1 MLLLNLKKYLLEDE
15 IEIQVRYSETDQMS
29 FVYHGN
35 YVKYFEIGR
44 ITWLKKLG
52 ISYKKME
59 EDGILL
65 PVIELKLNFKK
76 PALFDDK
83 LIIKTKLKRMPS
95 YMIEFDFE
103 IKRDDQVITL
113 GYTKL
118 IFLNSITNK
127 PVRCPENILRELI
140 KVSE

>member
-1 MLLLNLKKYLLEDE
+1 MEDE
-15 IEIQVRYSETDQMS
+15 IEILVRYSETDQMS

-59 EDGILL
+59 EEGILL
-65 PVIELKLNFKK
+65 PVIELSINFKQ

-83 LIIKTKLKRMPS
+83 LILKTKLKRTPS

-103 IKRDDQVITL
+103 IKRDCQVITL
-113 GYTKL
+113 GYVKL
-118 IFLNSITNK
+118 VFLNSKTNK
-127 PVRCPENILRELI
+127 PMRCPENILKAI
-140 KVSE
+140 GKVS

>member
-1 MLLLNLKKYLLEDE
+1 MEDE
-15 IEIQVRYSETDQMS
+15 IEILVRYSETDQMS

-59 EDGILL
+59 EEGVLL
-65 PVIELKLNFKK
+65 PVIELSINFKK

-83 LIIKTKLKRMPS
+83 LILKTKLKRIPS

-103 IKRDDQVITL
+103 IKRDDKLITL

-118 IFLNSITNK
+118 VFLNSKTNK
-127 PVRCPENILRELI
+127 PMRCPNNILKLI
-140 KVSE
+140 GKAS

>member
-1 MLLLNLKKYLLEDE
+1 MEDE
-15 IEIQVRYSETDQMS
+15 IEILVRYSETDQMS

-35 YVKYFEIGR
+35 YVKYFEMGR

-59 EDGILL
+59 DDGILL
-65 PVIELKLNFKK
+65 PVIELKINFNQ

-83 LIIKTKLKRMPS
+83 LILKTKLKKTPS

-103 IKRDDQVITL
+103 IKKNDQIITL

-118 IFLNSITNK
+118 IFLNSKTNK
-127 PVRCPENILRELI
+127 PMRCPQNILKELT
-140 KVSE
+140 KVSK

>member
-1 MLLLNLKKYLLEDE
+1 
-15 IEIQVRYSETDQMS
+15 MS

-52 ISYKKME
+52 ISYKQME
-59 EDGILL
+59 KDGVML
-65 PVIELKLNFKK
+65 PVIELKINFKQ
-76 PALFDDK
+76 PASFDDK
-83 LIIKTKLKRMPS
+83 LILTTRLKSIPS

-103 IKRDDQVITL
+103 IKRDDQIITI

-118 IFLNSITNK
+118 IFLNTKTNK
-127 PVRCPENILRELI
+127 PMRCPESILKEI
-140 KVSE
+140 VKVS

>member
-1 MLLLNLKKYLLEDE
+1 MEDE
-15 IEIQVRYSETDQMS
+15 IEILVRYSETDQMS

-35 YVKYFEIGR
+35 YVKYFEMGR

-59 EDGILL
+59 DDGILL
-65 PVIELKLNFKK
+65 PVIELKINFNQ

-83 LIIKTKLKRMPS
+83 LILKTKLKKTPS

-103 IKRDDQVITL
+103 IKKDDQIITL

-118 IFLNSITNK
+118 IFLNSKTNK
-127 PVRCPENILRELI
+127 PMRCPQNILKELT
-140 KVSE
+140 KVSK

>member
-1 MLLLNLKKYLLEDE
+1 
-15 IEIQVRYSETDQMS
+15 MS

-35 YVKYFEIGR
+35 YVKYFEMGR

-59 EDGILL
+59 DDGILL
-65 PVIELKLNFKK
+65 PVIELKINFNQ

-83 LIIKTKLKRMPS
+83 LILKTKLKKTPS

-103 IKRDDQVITL
+103 IKKDDQIITL

-118 IFLNSITNK
+118 IFLNSKTNK
-127 PVRCPENILRELI
+127 PMRCPQNILKELT
-140 KVSE
+140 KVSK

>member
-1 MLLLNLKKYLLEDE
+1 MEDE
-15 IEIQVRYSETDQMS
+15 IEILVRYSETDQMS

-52 ISYKKME
+52 ISYKQME
-59 EDGILL
+59 KDGVML
-65 PVIELKLNFKK
+65 PVIELKINFKQ
-76 PALFDDK
+76 PASFDDK
-83 LIIKTKLKRMPS
+83 LILTTRLKSIPS

-103 IKRDDQVITL
+103 IKRDDQIITI

-118 IFLNSITNK
+118 IFLNTKTNK
-127 PVRCPENILRELI
+127 PMRCPESILKEI
-140 KVSE
+140 VKVS